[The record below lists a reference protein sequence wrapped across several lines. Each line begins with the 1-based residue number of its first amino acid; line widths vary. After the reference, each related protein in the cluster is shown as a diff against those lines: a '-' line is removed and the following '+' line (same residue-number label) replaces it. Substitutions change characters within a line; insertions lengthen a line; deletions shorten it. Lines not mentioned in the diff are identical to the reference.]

1 MPDSRNDGTSFK
13 YPGMS
18 ASKSPHQ
25 LISSEQ
31 SRRYIELPLY
41 MNEYIARHLNIFA
54 ADASGSAQTHNFK
67 QFYAKTL

>member
-1 MPDSRNDGTSFK
+1 MPESWNDGTSLQ
-13 YPGMS
+13 YSGLS

-25 LISSEQ
+25 LIRSEQ

-54 ADASGSAQTHNFK
+54 ADSLDGMQDI
-67 QFYAKTL
+67 